1 MNNKTAYMGIL
12 LAFALILSYIE
23 SLLPLSFGIPGIKLG
38 LANLAV
44 LLGICLIGYRE
55 TLLLAVSKAVICG
68 FLFGNLSMIVYR

>member
-1 MNNKTAYMGIL
+1 MGLL

-44 LLGICLIGYRE
+44 LLGICLIAG
-55 TLLLAVSKAVICG
+55 AVAMGVT
-68 FLFGNLSMIVYR
+68 MIVTAVRLLTKKSSFTF